1 MDQPPIDGEVLI
13 AHETLR
19 MLVDLGEELLCDLA
33 REQQVS
39 VLREHDMVPHL
50 VIHAQTDE
58 PSEQLSLRTDQV
70 KRLQ

>member
-19 MLVDLGEELLCDLA
+19 MLVDLGEELLCHLA
-33 REQQVS
+33 REQPVS

-50 VIHAQTDE
+50 VIQPRPTNHRNNYRSA
-58 PSEQLSLRTDQV
+58 RT
-70 KRLQ
+70 K